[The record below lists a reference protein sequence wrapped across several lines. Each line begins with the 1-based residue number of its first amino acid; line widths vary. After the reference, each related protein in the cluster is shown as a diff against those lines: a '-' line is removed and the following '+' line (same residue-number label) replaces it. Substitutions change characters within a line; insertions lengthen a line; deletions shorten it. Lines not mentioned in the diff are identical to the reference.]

1 MSKFV
6 PARASLA
13 ALAFALA
20 IPFQAQAAETD
31 ADVVQADSTAQAD
44 AAAQSAGEAAR
55 DAAAATRAAGEA
67 AAQAIAGEATDPA
80 APAFVDTEKMRDV
93 IESSRSMS
101 AETKAEILQLL
112 DAAALDPTKLDAA
125 LAKYRAALQ

>member
-1 MSKFV
+1 
-6 PARASLA
+6 
-13 ALAFALA
+13 
-20 IPFQAQAAETD
+20 
-31 ADVVQADSTAQAD
+31 
-44 AAAQSAGEAAR
+44 
-55 DAAAATRAAGEA
+55 
-67 AAQAIAGEATDPA
+67 
-80 APAFVDTEKMRDV
+80 MRDV